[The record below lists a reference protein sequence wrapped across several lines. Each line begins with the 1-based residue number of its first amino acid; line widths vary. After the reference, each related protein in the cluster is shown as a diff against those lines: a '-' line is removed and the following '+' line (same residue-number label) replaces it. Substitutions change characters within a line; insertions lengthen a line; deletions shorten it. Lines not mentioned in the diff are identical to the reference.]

1 MVMIDGASMTTP
13 GYKTDF
19 TLRVPRW
26 TATYRSRGLGR
37 TDWYFCHQEA
47 EGFLYLAAEFT
58 AGPRGRPNTLRLTF
72 AGDQWESL
80 ASSGKRRGES
90 VEATLSLVVYALS
103 VERALMGHH
112 HPARGRVGRL

>member
-13 GYKTDF
+13 GFKTDF

-26 TATYRSRGLGR
+26 TTTFRGRGLGR
-37 TDWYFCHQEA
+37 SDWYLHHREA
-47 EGFLYLAAEFT
+47 EGFLYLVADFT
-58 AGPRGRPNTLRLTF
+58 AEPRGRPNTLRLTF

-90 VEATLSLVVYALS
+90 VEATLCLVVYALS
-103 VERALMGHH
+103 VERALMRH
-112 HPARGRVGRL
+112 HPTTRGRARRS